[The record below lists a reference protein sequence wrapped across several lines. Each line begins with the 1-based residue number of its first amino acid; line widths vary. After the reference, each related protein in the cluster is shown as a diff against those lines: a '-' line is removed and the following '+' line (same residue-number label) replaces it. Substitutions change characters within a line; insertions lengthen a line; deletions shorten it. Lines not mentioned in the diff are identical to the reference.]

1 MARTIKDASLDTRT
15 ARGKLDA
22 RGKPYYR
29 KLEEGLHLGYRKPR
43 GRKGKPAVSG
53 KWVLRRYVEDQKSK
67 KDKRQPYIV
76 EKIGIADDFDDCD
89 GLAILSFDQAQEE
102 ARKRFKKGA
111 SDAAGVTGPYTVAVA
126 LKDYFEALGH
136 EGRDTYDAQKRADA
150 FIVPAL
156 GHIECS
162 KVKAKTVRG
171 WLSALAKKPPR
182 VRTKEGEK
190 EQQHRVDYDP
200 EDSEAIRKR
209 QASANRVLTILKAA
223 LNHAFEEGCVS
234 NDVEWRRVKPFKEV
248 DPEQIRFLSLVQS
261 KRLINAAE
269 AEFRPLVR
277 AALLSGC
284 RYGELCRLH
293 IEDFNEDVGTLAIRK
308 SKAKKARTIYLT
320 PEGIRFFQGLAV
332 GRKGRDLL
340 LRHEDGR
347 AWTKSEQN
355 RPIIEAS
362 KRAGFVP
369 HFTFNE
375 LRHTYGSLLAMAG
388 VPMKVIAESMGHANT
403 MMTEKH
409 YAALAPSHVGDT
421 IRKHL
426 PKFGV
431 PRSNVVTMR

>member
-1 MARTIKDASLDTRT
+1 MARTIKSTTLDTRT

-22 RGKPYYR
+22 CGKPYYC

-67 KDKRQPYIV
+67 NDQRQPYIL
-76 EKIGIADDFDDCD
+76 EKIGIADDFDDAD
-89 GLAILSFDQAQEE
+89 GVAILSFDQAQEE
-102 ARKRFKKGA
+102 ARKRFKKRA
-111 SDAAGVTGPYTVAVA
+111 SDEAGVTGSYTVAVA

-162 KVKAKTVRG
+162 KIKAKTMRG

-182 VRTKEGEK
+182 VRTREKK

-200 EDSEAIRKR
+200 DDPEAIRKR
-209 QASANRVLTILKAA
+209 HASANRVLTILRAA
-223 LNHAFEEGCVS
+223 LNFAFEEGNVS
-234 NDVEWRRVKPFKEV
+234 NDLEWRRVKPFEQV
-248 DPEQIRFLSLVQS
+248 DPEQIRFLTLVQS
-261 KRLINAAE
+261 KRLINAAGR
-269 AEFRPLVR
+269 EFRPLVQ

-284 RYGELCRLH
+284 RYGELCRLRA
-293 IEDFNEDVGTLAIRK
+293 EDFNEDAETLAIRK
-308 SKAKKARTIYLT
+308 SKSGKARTIYLT
-320 PEGIRFFQGLAV
+320 PEGVRFFQGLAV
-332 GRKGRDLL
+332 GRNGRDLL
-340 LRHEDGR
+340 LRHDDGR

-355 RPIIEAS
+355 RPMIEAS

-369 HFTFNE
+369 HFKFNE
-375 LRHTYGSLLAMAG
+375 IRHTYGTLLVKSG
-388 VPMKVIAESMGHANT
+388 VPMKYVAEALGHAST
-403 MMTEKH
+403 TMTERH
-409 YAALAPSHVGDT
+409 YAGVIPSHLADT

-431 PRSNVVTMR
+431 KKSNVVAIR